1 MKNVCFIVGFLLAIG
16 SVGNMD
22 IDRFTIVYNVVQ
34 ALLGIALIV
43 IAILLDMMQ
52 EGGEK
57 NV

>member
-22 IDRFTIVYNVVQ
+22 TDRFTIVYNVVQ

-57 NV
+57 NA